1 MVRRVVG
8 TRWLRVLSCAA
19 LLWAPFFPALGFG
32 QSRLQSTPTLS
43 SARAAAPSQH
53 KERRSLAEQ
62 LGDGTRGR
70 GVITGATEHRLL
82 HFTFDDGPDAEQT
95 PRLLDLLDAFEMK
108 ATFFFSTSRFVSR
121 EARNAKAIDLAK
133 EVARRGHNLGSHSSE
148 HERMAKLAPPAL
160 RDQLRRSDEAFEA
173 IFGAQTRLFRPP
185 YGSRNAALG
194 EHRVERAD
202 ATVMWNIG
210 MADWVERKPELIA
223 LTFFRVLERNERDR
237 GERGG
242 VVLMHDTHGWSVD
255 AFELIAKELERRNCA
270 ALAKNEELYDSTLD
284 LTPFAIAPSAAELA
298 RRQESLRARFSR
310 RCAER

>member
-1 MVRRVVG
+1 VVRR
-8 TRWLRVLSCAA
+8 LDVLQRGLSVLACAA
-19 LLWAPFFPALGFG
+19 LLCAPVWPSHGFG
-32 QSRLQSTPTLS
+32 QARLPAVRAASTPQDS
-43 SARAAAPSQH
+43 
-53 KERRSLAEQ
+53 SLAEQ
-62 LGDGTRGR
+62 LGSRLRGR
-70 GVITGATEHRLL
+70 GVISGATKHRLL

-95 PRLLDLLDAFEMK
+95 PRLLDALDAHEMK

-121 EARNAKAIDLAK
+121 EARNAKAIELAK
-133 EVARRGHNLGSHSSE
+133 EVARRGHPLGSHSSE

-185 YGSRNAALG
+185 YGSRNAALDAMLA
-194 EHRVERAD
+194 ERGD

-242 VVLMHDTHGWSVD
+242 VILMHDTHAWSVD
-255 AFELIAKELERRNCA
+255 AFKLIAAELERRNCA
-270 ALAKNEELYDSTLD
+270 ALAKGEELYDSTDD
-284 LTPFAIAPSAAELA
+284 LVPFVVEPTAEDLAA
-298 RRQESLRARFSR
+298 RQQALRKRLSK
-310 RCAER
+310 RCATH